1 MSEAR
6 TLAGAGAAHLALIAA
21 LSLAW
26 ARMDKPA
33 LPPPDAVAVDLVNIA
48 DVPTRTAEARPA
60 TAPPTPRVQ
69 PEPEAVSPPA
79 EPEPEPEQPAPA
91 PHAKA
96 ARVAPPEPEPKPV
109 PQPVAEEPAPKPKP
123 PKAKSSKAQQPVPNR
138 DQIAQSLDKLLAKPT
153 VRPAPKRA
161 DPTQLASLLDKAIA
175 RAPTHAAAK
184 PGPTQTAQPANA
196 ALDRLAAATLQQSIA
211 GQIARCWNVAPGT
224 QDMTV
229 DLHVFLAKDG
239 SVAGAIQT
247 IGVTG
252 GANSGIERSFADSAK
267 RAVLQCAPLKL
278 PAASYSLW
286 RELIPLHLDPKD
298 IR

>member
-1 MSEAR
+1 MSERA
-6 TLAGAGAAHLALIAA
+6 TLAGAGVAHLALIAA

-26 ARMDKPA
+26 ARMDKPT
-33 LPPPDAVAVDLVNIA
+33 LPPPDAVAVDLVTIA
-48 DVPTRTAEARPA
+48 DTPTRTAEARPA
-60 TAPPTPRVQ
+60 TAPPTPRTP
-69 PEPEAVSPPA
+69 PEPEAPPPPPRPA
-79 EPEPEPEQPAPA
+79 PEPP
-91 PHAKA
+91 KA
-96 ARVAPPEPEPKPV
+96 VPPDPTPEP
-109 PQPVAEEPAPKPKP
+109 VAADEPAPKPKP
-123 PKAKSSKAQQPVPNR
+123 HRVKPEKPAPDPER
-138 DQIAQSLDKLLAKPT
+138 IAANLDKLLA
-153 VRPAPKRA
+153 RPATRPAKKPRT
-161 DPTQLASLLDKAIA
+161 DTTQLASLLDNAIG
-175 RAPTHAAAK
+175 RAPPRAAAR
-184 PGPTQTAQPANA
+184 PGPVQTAQPANA
-196 ALDRLAAATLQQSIA
+196 ALDRQAAATLQQSIA

-252 GANSGIERSFADSAK
+252 GANPGVERSFADSAK